1 MHIQPNH
8 SVAFVHLFRFLS
20 FMFVCWTEGAA
31 GLRRM
36 PHKQTSG
43 AARTYS
49 THLHEGCIRQDSF
62 SLQSG
67 SCCPTASLESLPAL
81 RFRSGSVV
89 VCQSHRNNR
98 RLRPRLPSSTT
109 SFLTPYHQPTAGWR
123 TVSLHFMK
131 TRSITSHVR
140 HRQRWLILCLV
151 RSHTQG
157 G

>member
-109 SFLTPYHQPTAGWR
+109 SFLTPYHQLTAPAPMCSFRVISWS
-123 TVSLHFMK
+123 SLPAG
-131 TRSITSHVR
+131 
-140 HRQRWLILCLV
+140 V
-151 RSHTQG
+151 RSPRSLIVDVR
-157 G
+157 

>member
-49 THLHEGCIRQDSF
+49 THLHESCIRQDSF

-109 SFLTPYHQPTAGWR
+109 SFLTPYHQRTASQAMFHLMSSVA
-123 TVSLHFMK
+123 TVLARAATCVPMS
-131 TRSITSHVR
+131 R
-140 HRQRWLILCLV
+140 
-151 RSHTQG
+151 G
-157 G
+157 